1 VIFEDNMSSKKNIY
15 EVFNEFKFA
24 PAKDSRIAVLQAN
37 DSWALRNVLM
47 GAMHPDIKFSVKKI
61 PDWKKIDVPP
71 GLSYN
76 HMTDAL
82 SKIYLFMEGNPKT
95 PPALTEKRKNE
106 LLIQLLESLE
116 PKEAEIYCAMI
127 MKDLK
132 VPYLT
137 PKLVNE
143 AFKGLLP
150 E

>member
-1 VIFEDNMSSKKNIY
+1 MSSKKNIY
-15 EVFNEFKFA
+15 EVFNEFGYA
-24 PAKDSRIAVLQAN
+24 PSKDARIGVLQSN

-47 GAMHPDIKFSVKKI
+47 GAMHPNVKYAIKKI
-61 PDWKKIDVPP
+61 PEWKKVDVPV

-82 SKIYLFMEGNPKT
+82 SKVYLFMEGNPKT
-95 PPALTEKRKNE
+95 PPALTDKRRNE
-106 LLIQLLESLE
+106 LLVQLLESLE
-116 PKEAEIYCAMI
+116 PKEAEIYAAMI